1 MSVGSEFVSGIAT
14 LLVAACLVAGMGAA
28 TLAQR
33 RAEGAWRGALRW
45 ATLPL
50 LAALF
55 GLSDALLLRAL
66 PWLRISFGPVAGLSL
81 LLSLLVRLGLLLMAI
96 VVLLLYRVARRGR
109 TRLAGLLTV
118 FVAVNLGFSLLQVY
132 AYAAEPLW
140 IETTELAVTSG
151 DLDAMAPPLHVVQL
165 TDLHLERY
173 GPREAALVR
182 RVNALQPDL
191 IVLTGDYLKLSYL
204 SDPATRADFR
214 HLVAQLRAP
223 YGIYAVRG
231 SVEFRPEWMASLI
244 EGTDITWLEQE
255 SRTIEIR
262 GQRLTLVGVA
272 CSHEMA
278 IDTARLSAAMEA
290 VPAQGFTL
298 LLFHSPDLILE
309 AAEQGVDLYLAGHTH
324 GGQVNLPFYGP
335 VITFSHTGREYAA
348 GRFQVGDTTM
358 YVSRGLGFGGGDLP
372 RVRFLARPE
381 IVSLS
386 LEGE

>member
-33 RAEGAWRGALRW
+33 RAEGAWPGALRW

-140 IETTELAVTSG
+140 IETTELTVTSG

-165 TDLHLERY
+165 TDLHLERC
-173 GPREAALVR
+173 
-182 RVNALQPDL
+182 
-191 IVLTGDYLKLSYL
+191 
-204 SDPATRADFR
+204 

-298 LLFHSPDLILE
+298 LLFHSPDLILD

-324 GGQVNLPFYGP
+324 GGQVILPFYGP